1 VAHERLRRVCF
12 VDYDREMVFV
22 AEQAA
27 TQGSARVS
35 LGGGALVPS
44 ARHAECPVDHVGGRS
59 LSTSGVGTEFLK
71 NMVTIARAEGIKK
84 IWAEIRQEN
93 KEMLHISERLGF
105 RHTSCTDGTVRV
117 HLEL

>member
-1 VAHERLRRVCF
+1 MLVADPYQHRGL
-12 VDYDREMVFV
+12 
-22 AEQAA
+22 
-27 TQGSARVS
+27 
-35 LGGGALVPS
+35 
-44 ARHAECPVDHVGGRS
+44 
-59 LSTSGVGTEFLK
+59 GTEFLK

-84 IWAEIRQEN
+84 LWAEIRQEN